1 MYGPAVRCK
10 RFPATKLRSFV
21 LLSRRSMKNVPLS
34 SCWYVSARLASLNQA
49 AAEPL
54 MMPVVID
61 YYMTLNSPWT
71 YLGSA
76 LFAEIA
82 SRNSAT
88 VNIKPCKFGP
98 IFEQTG
104 GLPLPKRSPQRRAY
118 RMMEL
123 RRWRDVR
130 GIPLTLEPK
139 HFPCDDTAATRLVIA
154 AKLRGQDAHRLSL
167 ELGRS
172 LWEREEALADPA
184 TIAAAADRAGLD
196 AAALRAGG
204 PSDVELDALHE
215 QFTKEALAAGVF
227 GAPSFVLPSGE
238 IFWGQDRL
246 ELLERALK

>member
-1 MYGPAVRCK
+1 
-10 RFPATKLRSFV
+10 
-21 LLSRRSMKNVPLS
+21 
-34 SCWYVSARLASLNQA
+34 
-49 AAEPL
+49 
-54 MMPVVID
+54 MPVTVD

-82 SRNSAT
+82 KRNDAT

-123 RRWRDVR
+123 KRWRDVR
-130 GIPLTLEPK
+130 GIPVKLEPR

-154 AKLRGQDAHRLSL
+154 AKLQGKDAHKLSL
-167 ELGRS
+167 ELGRA
-172 LWEREEALADPA
+172 LWEREESLADPA
-184 TIAAAADRAGLD
+184 TISSAAQRAGFD
-196 AAALRAGG
+196 AAELRPGH
-204 PSDVELDALHE
+204 SDAELDVLHD
-215 QFTKEALAAGVF
+215 QFTKEALIAGVF

-246 ELLERALK
+246 ELLERALKKLA